1 MPDALYFE
9 DFPLGE
15 VVEYGGEEVL
25 VFSSVVLLARRS
37 EDLESPLA
45 R

>member
-9 DFPLGE
+9 DLPLGE
-15 VVEYGGEEVL
+15 VVECGEEVL

-37 EDLESPLA
+37 EDL
-45 R
+45 